1 MQLPGDAKIGA
12 QDDQTGEECAEYGQS
27 HDEGGVVERLFVADP
42 VYRAGESKWL
52 RPVAAPA
59 QEGKQSPQASI
70 QPDPSD
76 YSADGSS
83 LKLDT
88 LVQNKKL
95 DFTIVTGLLRGLVF
109 AAILAF

>member
-1 MQLPGDAKIGA
+1 MALDGLVGLVQLPGDAKIGA

-27 HDEGGVVERLFVADP
+27 HDEGGVVERLLVADP
-42 VYRAGESKWL
+42 VYRAGESKGL

-59 QEGKQSPQASI
+59 QDGKQSPQASI

-76 YSADGSS
+76 YSADGSP

-88 LVQNKKL
+88 LIQKQKFDSV
-95 DFTIVTGLLRGLVF
+95 
-109 AAILAF
+109 